1 MASLKMSLY
10 HPREEVTVRAVT
22 EARKCPSRLSASLRR
37 VARASDEGL
46 FEGAPPALLWSP
58 LYDADRSQSYTR
70 NCLRGTLIRRMSD
83 SLLVPSSEGV
93 EVVLQHRQLT
103 WEVIPLCL
111 GPAPII
117 DAAQSLLDR
126 IVLRITLLAIVALR
140 QQSD

>member
-1 MASLKMSLY
+1 MSLY

-37 VARASDEGL
+37 GARASDEG
-46 FEGAPPALLWSP
+46 APPALVWSP

-70 NCLRGTLIRRMSD
+70 NCLRGTLIRRVSD

-126 IVLRITLLAIVALR
+126 IVLRIALLAIVALR

>member
-1 MASLKMSLY
+1 MSLY

-22 EARKCPSRLSASLRR
+22 EARKMPVTSLCESASRGPR
-37 VARASDEGL
+37 SD
-46 FEGAPPALLWSP
+46 EGAPPALACVWSP

-70 NCLRGTLIRRMSD
+70 NCLRGTLIRRVSD

-103 WEVIPLCL
+103 WEVIPLRL

-126 IVLRITLLAIVALR
+126 IVLRIALLAIVALR